1 MQAFYTAWRGFWET
15 PRAFSARLGQ
25 AAAELRRV
33 RSVAGAG
40 LLCALSV
47 VLNQFTL
54 VVSQLLEIGFS
65 FLATALSGFLYGPWV
80 AALAGVAM
88 DLAGYLLRPNGGFFI
103 GFTLNEL
110 LAGMIYGIW
119 LYKRPVSL
127 ARTFCACLSVVLLIN
142 FFLTPLWLNIMYG
155 NAFVLSAL
163 RIVKNVIKLPLDTA
177 LLYLL
182 LRITSKQGRGL
193 QR

>member
-1 MQAFYTAWRGFWET
+1 MQAFYTVWHSFWET
-15 PRAFSARLGQ
+15 PRAFCARLKQ

-33 RSVAGAG
+33 RSLSGAG
-40 LLCALSV
+40 LLCALSA

-80 AALAGVAM
+80 AALAGVVI
-88 DLAGYLLRPNGGFFI
+88 DLTGYFLRPNGGFFI

-110 LAGMIYGIW
+110 LAGMLYGLW

-127 ARTFCACLSVVLLIN
+127 MRTFCACLSIVLVIN
-142 FFLTPLWLNIMYG
+142 LCLTPLWLNLMYG

-163 RIVKNVIKLPLDTA
+163 RVLKNVIKLPLDTA
-177 LLYLL
+177 LLYML
-182 LRITSKQGRGL
+182 LRVTSRQGGL
-193 QR
+193 RR